1 MDIGTDN
8 HGQDW
13 DDWRQ
18 VGGGNVVS
26 IVCCLYPTHLPLHRA
41 MLWSVLWPMTSV
53 HTKLFVSPITIVNVV
68 L

>member
-18 VGGGNVVS
+18 VGGETLS
-26 IVCCLYPTHLPLHRA
+26 L
-41 MLWSVLWPMTSV
+41 
-53 HTKLFVSPITIVNVV
+53 LFVVYTAPLTI
-68 L
+68 

>member
-18 VGGGNVVS
+18 VGGGETLSPLLIVV
-26 IVCCLYPTHLPLHRA
+26 YTAPL
-41 MLWSVLWPMTSV
+41 L
-53 HTKLFVSPITIVNVV
+53 I
-68 L
+68 

>member
-18 VGGGNVVS
+18 VGGETLSPLLIVV
-26 IVCCLYPTHLPLHRA
+26 YTAPL
-41 MLWSVLWPMTSV
+41 LT
-53 HTKLFVSPITIVNVV
+53 
-68 L
+68 